1 MSDDN
6 DVSSRMLLGIMS
18 VVVPCLGLAWWV
30 ASATAGSGAAAQF
43 QDLSHAAF
51 VEIRTLDGEVVM
63 SGDLR
68 DRVDPS
74 GGVEKDAALM
84 GADLDQVVGE
94 IEIEI
99 PRQGASDQRQ
109 ELEVD
114 VISLRPS
121 TSYRIFVNDL
131 QAATF
136 TTDDRGSV
144 DVEFLSP
151 GRIRR

>member
-1 MSDDN
+1 MADDQ
-6 DVSSRMLLGIMS
+6 DVSSRMLFGIMC
-18 VVVPCLGLAWWV
+18 VVVPCLAVAWWV
-30 ASATAGSGAAAQF
+30 ASVTAGSGAVAQF
-43 QDLSHAAF
+43 RDLTDAAF
-51 VEIRTLDGEVVM
+51 VEIRTLDGDVVM
-63 SGDLR
+63 SGELR

-84 GADLDQVVGE
+84 GDEFDQVIGE

>member
-18 VVVPCLGLAWWV
+18 VVAPCLGLAWWV
-30 ASATAGSGAAAQF
+30 ASATAGPGAAAQF
-43 QDLSHAAF
+43 RDLSDAAF
-51 VEIRTLDGEVVM
+51 VEIRTFDGQVVM
-63 SGDLR
+63 SGELR
-68 DRVDPS
+68 DRIDPS

-84 GADLDQVVGE
+84 GAELDQVVGE

-99 PRQGASDQRQ
+99 PREGASDQRQ

-114 VISLRPS
+114 VISLKPF
-121 TSYRIFVNDL
+121 TAYRIFVNDVE
-131 QAATF
+131 AATF

-151 GRIRR
+151 GRSR